1 MKKKLTCPR
10 LIIPDDD
17 VQIIENNPA
26 GRSFDKNSQD
36 LQSEL
41 AEHLH
46 DPKLLDVQVMLRPN
60 CTREQYESALQ
71 KIQRRIEVLGASLKG
86 EPFYLSDGTPVL
98 RVELTPL
105 QLFSLEKDSAIYRV
119 EKTQFFCVD

>member
-1 MKKKLTCPR
+1 MNEMTEK
-10 LIIPDDD
+10 IG
-17 VQIIENNPA
+17 QA
-26 GRSFDKNSQD
+26 
-36 LQSEL
+36 
-41 AEHLH
+41 LH
-46 DPKLLDVQVMLRPN
+46 DPQLLDVQLMLLPN

-71 KIQRRIEVLGASLKG
+71 KIQRRIEVLGARLKG

-105 QLFSLEKDSAIYRV
+105 QLLSLEKDSAIYRV